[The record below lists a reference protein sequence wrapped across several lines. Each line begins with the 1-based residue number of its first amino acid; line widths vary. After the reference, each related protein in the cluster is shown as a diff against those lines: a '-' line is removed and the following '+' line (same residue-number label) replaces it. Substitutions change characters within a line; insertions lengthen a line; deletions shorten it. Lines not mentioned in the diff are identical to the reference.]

1 MRRLLR
7 SAVAT
12 NPCTW
17 LVLWVGIFTG
27 LSYLPDLPHGDLH
40 WKVPAATTG
49 SLTALWQ
56 VQAAS
61 VGLVLTLVVFVFG
74 LLPQGRGRLTY
85 RQFLRRTWALPLTA
99 ANVASLVFNGLVLL
113 GIGHMV
119 PPSGST
125 LGYGWAVN
133 LASCIS
139 LLSVASIVVVLTL
152 VMLAVNPAT
161 QVRAQGEYQDA
172 AVVQAVQE
180 ELIERVSLELL
191 DAGSTGSWLFSRSR
205 PKSERAVEAG
215 RRQRG
220 AVRDVAVWR
229 LRLLQPAV
237 RRGSRHKP
245 VVLVWP
251 GKAVVPGTPLITL
264 DPSVRRLGQWW
275 GRHCVSVHPGP
286 ADILGGALAAL
297 HGETLEHIRAGRAE
311 EGSGGMKS
319 MVGLQEIASQVYA
332 AHDRPYQP
340 YADWP
345 LDAVGYRIAELLDT
359 ELRAAAVSPDDAI
372 QREAAVLPARMAWD
386 ATIRKEPGIVRQGM
400 RYLESVYMAVAGDL
414 SGGGERDLPSIGLVM
429 SRLHAPFRSL
439 LSLVNYY
446 LAPQINEAASKYLL
460 EQDEESR
467 VSADFLLDQ
476 LRVANEVTLE
486 MLRRAVQFRDSAT
499 VRRVLRVWQ
508 VPDLSQARNASA
520 GEALARSIDDAEA
533 DLDAMVLRLLVTA
546 LDAGQAAALQEA
558 PAAAQGAG
566 VSGPDPVTEAIITR
580 LPAGRLWATLERAL
594 QASDG
599 DWRWQLFSD
608 DEIIPGPARLIDTDS
623 PLMEAF
629 ALVALIHPELAG
641 GAPTRQFAL
650 DRGAALITVIDQA
663 LAGQGE
669 WLTRYGCLPDTAAA
683 NAGDLKARLGQVI
696 ESAGREQEE
705 DIRQSP
711 IRDAAVDEARQA
723 ARAAFKEHD
732 IAGAL
737 FTWAG
742 RTAPPGGQQPVS
754 ATLDTSRRDFTD
766 PSYEGIPNSH
776 GQRLARVLGVRA
788 LGELLRTASE
798 QGEKRT
804 VGEDAAVAAIR
815 EAIAQLSASPSAPD
829 GQEAPA
835 AKTVVFIPDTLF
847 FLIYDLGEGSWQKD
861 VSAAGRSQVI
871 QELGVENDAL
881 ASQVALTVG
890 GALVIKASA
899 LTRQVL
905 VINLDRFGKLC
916 RAAPGGTGTA
926 EPDLAV
932 TPIDPPHSGA
942 ATGSAPPA
950 GNRPGPPMV
959 LVTLSIPDGIA
970 VEDASAA
977 RVIKIE

>member
-1 MRRLLR
+1 VLL
-7 SAVAT
+7 
-12 NPCTW
+12 
-17 LVLWVGIFTG
+17 VGIFTG

-40 WKVPAATTG
+40 WEVPAVTTG

-85 RQFLRRTWALPLTA
+85 REFLRRTWALELTT
-99 ANVASLVFNGLVLL
+99 ANVASLVFNGMVLL

-152 VMLAVNPAT
+152 VVLAVNPAT

-172 AVVQAVQE
+172 AVVQAVRE

-191 DAGSTGSWLFSRSR
+191 DANSAESWMFSRSR

-229 LRLLQPAV
+229 LRLLQPAG
-237 RRGSRHKP
+237 RRGSRHTP

-275 GRHCVSVHPGP
+275 TRHCVSVHPGP
-286 ADILGGALAAL
+286 ADTLGGALAAL
-297 HGETLEHIRAGRAE
+297 HGEALEHIRAGRPE
-311 EGSGGMKS
+311 EGTGGMKS
-319 MVGLQEIASQVYA
+319 MVRLQEIASQAYA
-332 AHDRPYQP
+332 AHNRPYQP

-345 LDAVGYRIAELLDT
+345 LGAVGYRIAELLDT
-359 ELRAAAVSPDDAI
+359 ELRAAAVSLDDAI
-372 QREAAVLPARMAWD
+372 QREAAMLPARMARD
-386 ATIRKEPGIVRQGM
+386 AAIRKEPGIVRQGM
-400 RYLESVYMAVAGDL
+400 RYLESVYVAVAGDL
-414 SGGGERDLPSIGLVM
+414 SGGGERDLPSTGLVM

-460 EQDEESR
+460 EQEEESR
-467 VSADFLLDQ
+467 ESADFLLAQ
-476 LRVANEVTLE
+476 LRLANEVTLE
-486 MLRRAVQFRDSAT
+486 MLRRAVQFRDKAT
-499 VRRVLRVWQ
+499 VRRVLTAWQ
-508 VPDLSQARNASA
+508 LPDLSQARNASA
-520 GEALARSIDDAEA
+520 GEALAQSIEDAEA

-546 LDAGQAAALQEA
+546 LDTDRAARQEA
-558 PAAAQGAG
+558 PATAQASG
-566 VSGPDPVTEAIITR
+566 VPGPDPVTEAIIAR
-580 LPAGRLWATLERAL
+580 LPAGRLWAALERAL
-594 QASDG
+594 QISDG

-608 DEIIPGPARLIDTDS
+608 DEIIPGPARLIDTYS

-629 ALVALIHPELAG
+629 ALVAIARPELA
-641 GAPTRQFAL
+641 ADEPTRQFAL
-650 DRGAALITVIDQA
+650 DRGPALTTAVDQA

-669 WLTRYGCLPDTAAA
+669 WLRRNGCLPDTAAA
-683 NAGDLKARLGQVI
+683 HAGDLKARLGQVI
-696 ESAGREQEE
+696 ERSRREEDE

-723 ARAAFKEHD
+723 ARAAFHEHD

-742 RTAPPGGQQPVS
+742 RTASPDGQQPVT
-754 ATLDTSRRDFTD
+754 ATLNASRRDFTD
-766 PSYEGIPNSH
+766 LRYDDAFPSSH
-776 GQRLARVLGVRA
+776 GQRLGRVLGVRV
-788 LGELLRTASE
+788 LGELLRIASM

-804 VGEDAAVAAIR
+804 VHEDAAVAAVR
-815 EAIAQLSASPSAPD
+815 ETITQLSASPSALD

-835 AKTVVFIPDTLF
+835 AKTVVFIPDTLYS
-847 FLIYDLGEGSWQKD
+847 LIYDLGQGGSRKD
-861 VSAAGRSQVI
+861 VPAAGISQAI

-881 ASQVALTVG
+881 ASQVDLIVG
-890 GALVIKASA
+890 GALVIRASA
-899 LTRQVL
+899 LTRQAL
-905 VINLDRFGKLC
+905 VINLDRFGRLR
-916 RAAPGGTGTA
+916 RAAPGGTSTA

-932 TPIDPPHSGA
+932 TPIAQIAPSHPGP
-942 ATGSAPPA
+942 ATGSAPAA
-950 GNRPGPPMV
+950 GSRPDPPRV

-970 VEDASAA
+970 IEDASAA